1 MNRLQSITSRAPI
14 LVSLNPPHP
23 PAAEKTFAQMVYA
36 HPQFDHAALRAQEQL
51 SAIQGRDRLW
61 FCGSYFG
68 YGFHE
73 DALASGLAVAEALGA
88 KRPWSVTD
96 ISPAFANATPV
107 P

>member
-1 MNRLQSITSRAPI
+1 
-14 LVSLNPPHP
+14 
-23 PAAEKTFAQMVYA
+23 MVYA